1 MQFATLNDLK
11 HQLNIETDA
20 ESANDDLLRDSN
32 LELYLEAAKERI
44 ETVLNLSLVESY
56 PEEISEEEKSKYILY
71 NSQIKLAHLMIAAD
85 YFNNR
90 EESGTANLEII
101 PNGAMRILTSIR
113 RWNA

>member
-1 MQFATLNDLK
+1 MQFATLDDLK
-11 HQLNIETDA
+11 HQLNIETDV
-20 ESANDDLLRDSN
+20 ECSDDDQLRDSN

-44 ETVLNLSLVESY
+44 ETVLNLHVVENY
-56 PEEISEEEKSKYILY
+56 PEGITDDEKTQYILY
-71 NSQIKLAHLMIAAD
+71 NHQIKLAHLMIAAD

-90 EESGTANLEII
+90 EESGASNLVII